1 MHTSELDL
9 RELLS
14 FKPRGGAMSFLGQR
28 IYLTD
33 LLSHGL
39 QRMELCQ
46 TLGPEITKS
55 IVIRTGF
62 AKGWLLA
69 ERIKRQMPEA
79 WAEAKKGK
87 LGPLLCSMY
96 GYGEV
101 LSSQR
106 RDGIEQKPLV
116 ESYFVGLYE
125 AEQHLRFHGES
136 DEVVCWEHIGFA
148 SGYVSNV
155 EGRTVYFMEGECQA
169 RGDRFCHLWGNYVEE
184 WDDEIK
190 PLLPFYDNISNES
203 VAAQLGNILRWDECL
218 PHSLQAKIKDSLRA
232 STDDEGYPV
241 STSYAMRR
249 LLDMAENVA
258 KVPTSVLVTGESG
271 VGKEKLV
278 RYIHDQSPRSD
289 KPFIAIN
296 CGALTETLLENELF
310 GHSKGAFTGADSTKT
325 GLIESADGGTL
336 FLDEVGEL
344 SPSMQ
349 VKLLRVLQE
358 RELRKVGDNTTV
370 KVDIRVISATNKNLE
385 KAVEDGEF
393 RQDLYYRL
401 KVIELV
407 VPPLRDR
414 REDIL
419 PLCRFFLNRFNELL
433 GKSFTGFNH
442 RAADLLLNYHWP
454 GNVRELVNAI
464 ERATVLGTEAQIQP
478 DDLPREIREVTAT
491 STAADGIRAL
501 HDVERDYI
509 LSVVE
514 KLNNNKSLVADRLGM
529 SVATLYRK
537 LKEYGQ
543 SDEEHG
549 HDH

>member
-33 LLSHGL
+33 LFSHGL
-39 QRMELCQ
+39 QRMELCK

-87 LGPLLCSMY
+87 LGPLVCSMY
-96 GYGEV
+96 GFGEV

-106 RDGIEQKPLV
+106 HDGVTQKPLV
-116 ESYFVGLYE
+116 DSYFVGLYE
-125 AEQHLRFHGES
+125 AEQHLRFHGEA
-136 DEVVCWEHIGFA
+136 DETVCWEHIGFA

-155 EGRTVYFMEGECQA
+155 EDRTVYFMEGECQA
-169 RGDRFCHLWGNYVEE
+169 KGDRFCHLWGNYVEE
-184 WDDEIK
+184 WGDEIK
-190 PLLPFYDNISNES
+190 PLLPFYDNISNETVS
-203 VAAQLGNILRWDECL
+203 AQMGDILKWDDCL
-218 PHSLQAKIKDSLRA
+218 PHSLQAKITDSLRA

-241 STSYAMRR
+241 STSYQMRT
-249 LLDMAENVA
+249 LLDMAANVA
-258 KVPTSVLVTGESG
+258 KVPTSVLITGESG

-278 RYIHDQSPRSD
+278 RFIHDQSPRRD
-289 KPFIAIN
+289 QPFVAIN

-310 GHSKGAFTGADSTKT
+310 GHSKGAFTGADGNKT
-325 GLIESADGGTL
+325 GLIESANGGTL

-344 SPSMQ
+344 SQAMQ

-358 RELRKVGDNTTV
+358 RELRKVGDNGTV

-385 KAVEDGEF
+385 KAVENGEF

-407 VPPLRDR
+407 VPPLRER

-419 PLCRFFLNRFNELL
+419 PLCRFFLNRFNDVLE
-433 GKSFTGFNH
+433 KNFTGFNH
-442 RAADLLLNYHWP
+442 RAADLLLNYGWP

-464 ERATVLGTEAQIQP
+464 ERATVLGTAAQIQP
-478 DDLPREIREVTAT
+478 EDLPLEIRNITPPP
-491 STAADGIRAL
+491 STTDGVRAL

-509 LSVVE
+509 LSAMD
-514 KLNNNKSLVADRLGM
+514 KLNHNKTLVAERLGM

-537 LKEYGQ
+537 LKEYG
-543 SDEEHG
+543 SAEIEE
-549 HDH
+549 